1 MSKDK
6 LKNLIKLIV
15 ACALACILT
24 VVAVIYLVQDNA
36 YAWFAKNEQ
45 VNANGMQVGIQVD
58 ESVVGSVEYYMFS
71 SSSGSSYTFV
81 KKDRTQSDGTQYDSV
96 AMDTYDSS
104 EDNAYQI
111 VVKITPTSGTD
122 SVTVVAQVLDYTFQ
136 TESGTETKKY
146 LGADD
151 ADYLVESGN
160 PMSSVVAFEIYYAD
174 TDSSLIEEGKNAEGT
189 DTITIT
195 PDSRKEYSFVTE
207 DKKLSSSVSLGTHDL
222 SGTNNAVYIV
232 IKYNSI
238 AISEVFSHNIGN
250 EVCNAET
257 VTFDL
262 CDFSFSVS

>member
-6 LKNLIKLIV
+6 VKNLIKLIFV
-15 ACALACILT
+15 CA
-24 VVAVIYLVQDNA
+24 VAVVVTVLAVVFVLQDNA
-36 YAWFAKNEQ
+36 YAWFAKNTL
-45 VNANGMQVGIQVD
+45 VSANGIEVGIQVD
-58 ESVVGSVEYYMFS
+58 ESVVGSVDYYKIS
-71 SSSGSSYTFV
+71 SISGSSYTF
-81 KKDRTQSDGTQYDSV
+81 TAPESDDSGN
-96 AMDTYDSS
+96 AQMDTYDSS

-136 TESGTETKKY
+136 TESGTATKKY

-160 PMSSVVAFEIYYAD
+160 PMSSVVAFEIYYSD
-174 TDSSLIEEGKNAEGT
+174 TDSSSISETGSDGETTA
-189 DTITIT
+189 ITLT
-195 PDSRKEYSFVTE
+195 PDSREEYSFITE
-207 DKKLSSSVSLGTHDL
+207 DKKLSSSVSLGTHEFT
-222 SGTNNAVYIV
+222 GTGSNSVYIV

-250 EVCNAET
+250 EVCSDAK
-257 VTFDL
+257 VAFDL